1 MNTKILVL
9 LTLFTSNMAFRGGL
23 FNVRRTSMRLLSI
36 EQPEGAMSV
45 DELKAELDMR
55 GVNYEDCISKTEL
68 VSRLVESRAIGK
80 ADTEILDDFTSK
92 MGTDDWVDLSGVD
105 DERMDAMMD
114 DASGSDAALP
124 GGMDP
129 AVMKALARNPEIMR
143 YLQDPKMQEIM
154 KAVMSG
160 GPDALKPFM
169 GDPEALKMLQA
180 LSDVINQS
188 GGAPGG
194 IGSMM

>member
-1 MNTKILVL
+1 
-9 LTLFTSNMAFRGGL
+9 
-23 FNVRRTSMRLLSI
+23 MRLLSI

-188 GGAPGG
+188 GGATGG

>member
-1 MNTKILVL
+1 MRRNTRI
-9 LTLFTSNMAFRGGL
+9 
-23 FNVRRTSMRLLSI
+23 RLGR
-36 EQPEGAMSV
+36 EQPESALSV

-55 GVNYEDCISKTEL
+55 GVDYEDCISKTEL
-68 VSRLVESRAIGK
+68 VSRLVESRATGK

-92 MGTDDWVDLSGVD
+92 MGTEKWVDLSSVD

-114 DASGSDAALP
+114 DASGSDATLP
-124 GGMDP
+124 GGLDP

-169 GDPEALKMLQA
+169 GDPEAMKMLQA
-180 LSDVINQS
+180 LSEVINKS

-194 IGSMM
+194 VV